1 MRPYFMYLPFPLPLS
16 IADKQRRGGQ
26 GVRFPALSRKTG
38 ANATVRPPFAA
49 LRALCETVYPLTLP
63 AVRPSTRNFC
73 PYE

>member
-38 ANATVRPPFAA
+38 ANATVRPRLLRFSRCVKPFI
-49 LRALCETVYPLTLP
+49 P
-63 AVRPSTRNFC
+63 
-73 PYE
+73 